1 MKLPRNVSGASL
13 QASLRGLG
21 YETVRQRG
29 SHVRITTQ
37 VNGRMINS
45 LKPYPAMKDSGV
57 EWLRDVPEHWDTS
70 KIKGLARP
78 GYKTFVDGDWIESP
92 YITTDGIRLIQTG
105 NIGTGEY
112 REKGFRYISEETFT
126 NFCCTEIKPGD
137 ILICRL
143 GEAGLKGVPCS
154 PVRQTDDHIR

>member
-1 MKLPRNVSGASL
+1 
-13 QASLRGLG
+13 
-21 YETVRQRG
+21 
-29 SHVRITTQ
+29 
-37 VNGRMINS
+37 MINS

-57 EWLRDVPEHWDTS
+57 EWLRDAPEHWDTS

-112 REKGFRYISEETFT
+112 REKGFRYIS
-126 NFCCTEIKPGD
+126 
-137 ILICRL
+137 
-143 GEAGLKGVPCS
+143 
-154 PVRQTDDHIR
+154 